1 MEIRK
6 DEPCPN
12 CGKELKIKETLL
24 SITMA
29 YCLSCDL
36 YFFLDADFIK
46 ELQNERT
53 NK

>member
-12 CGKELKIKETLL
+12 CGKELEIRKTALDFDMGHCKT
-24 SITMA
+24 
-29 YCLSCDL
+29 CNL

-46 ELQNERT
+46 ELKNERT